1 MWEQGGYDNAGGFMD
16 STQSQTPGGGKDKK
30 RSNNLVPVTIRNI
43 KDADDE
49 GLKVE
54 GLDVGQLTVVGKIL
68 KIEHKETN
76 TSFTIEDDS
85 GEIEVIYWKNDDSHA
100 EDLTKYQD
108 KYVIAN
114 KLADISGPAEL
125 DAHKLEVLHAA

>member
-1 MWEQGGYDNAGGFMD
+1 M
-16 STQSQTPGGGKDKK
+16 
-30 RSNNLVPVTIRNI
+30 
-43 KDADDE
+43 
-49 GLKVE
+49 KVE

-100 EDLTKYQD
+100 EDLTKYQESQDIRVIGIMKTKGQD

-125 DAHKLEVLHAA
+125 DAHKLEVLHAALQIRKMNEKVESNTLISSRSKRDRGHADF